1 MSKFGFTWM
10 AVLATTGAGFAADA
24 VRNSDI
30 PIFAA
35 DDRTGWQLDRTFG
48 VDDLIAVPGGGPG
61 PITFDKAHPYVPP
74 GRGIPTYRVA
84 DLSNPILQEWV
95 KPAMKKA
102 NDEVLAGQPAY
113 RAHERCWPAA
123 VPGIDVD
130 AFAAP
135 VFLWQTPKEVVF
147 IMNNGPEVRHIYLN
161 VPHSQNPKP
170 SWYGESVGHYENGDT
185 LVVDTI
191 GFNDRVI
198 DNYRTPRTTQL
209 HVIERWKISSDGN
222 AVDVSVY
229 VEDPG
234 VFTTPWRAMHRWRR
248 VQQPFVEYMC
258 AENNNQPITDTKLVP
273 MPQAPKPD
281 F

>member
-1 MSKFGFTWM
+1 
-10 AVLATTGAGFAADA
+10 
-24 VRNSDI
+24 
-30 PIFAA
+30 
-35 DDRTGWQLDRTFG
+35 
-48 VDDLIAVPGGGPG
+48 
-61 PITFDKAHPYVPP
+61 
-74 GRGIPTYRVA
+74 
-84 DLSNPILQEWV
+84 
-95 KPAMKKA
+95 
-102 NDEVLAGQPAY
+102 VLAGQAPY

-135 VFLWQTPKEVVF
+135 VFLWQTPKEVVYV
-147 IMNNGPEVRHIYLN
+147 MNNGPEVRHIYLD

-209 HVIERWKISSDGN
+209 HVIERWKISPDGN

-248 VQQPFVEYMC
+248 VQQPYVEYYC
-258 AENNNQPITDTKLVP
+258 AENNNNPVTDSKLVP
-273 MPQAPKPD
+273 MPQATKPD